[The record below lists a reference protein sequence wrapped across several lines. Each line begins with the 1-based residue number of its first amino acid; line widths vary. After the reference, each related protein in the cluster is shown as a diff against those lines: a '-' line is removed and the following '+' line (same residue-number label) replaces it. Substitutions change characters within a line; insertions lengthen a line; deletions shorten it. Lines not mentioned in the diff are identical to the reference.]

1 VEALRQELLAV
12 FDAEYRDHLRVV
24 RDILAA
30 GPMDGRAIGEVFRRV
45 HSLKGAARV
54 VERTDI
60 ETIAHTLE
68 SRLFRLLDG
77 HDAAGPDDLAAIG
90 EAMDRI
96 DAHMQDAAEGG
107 TSPAAASTQAP
118 VAEAP
123 PPARQASPVRDD
135 GTESY
140 VQVPI
145 SRLDALVSVMHDVL
159 GTAERQERLWAD
171 LEDLI
176 AAATT
181 RRAGSS
187 GAVAADPAAELARL
201 TRSLSALARARGRI
215 AGQVDRAM
223 LRLDEEVR
231 AVTLVP
237 AGTVFGSLAGMVRQ
251 IAREHAREQGP
262 ESGGDHG
269 RSEPATGEVTVRLVG
284 MDVRADRRVMQA
296 LRDPVT
302 HLLRNAIVHGRES
315 PARRLEAGKPAVPVL
330 TLSVRMVG
338 VRLLVSVADDGRGP
352 DLEAIAARARQLG
365 LVPPDAPPMPETLM
379 TLVFAPGFSTRGEA
393 DRLSGR
399 GIGLSVVAEAART
412 LHGSVRMEAGSPW
425 GTVVTMAVPV
435 SQRQRTTLLVEVGG
449 MTIGVPG
456 RVIERLVRVRQGAI
470 RVIDGRTYFPLDDRR
485 DPAADG
491 VEALAPLV
499 PLAAF
504 LGQPEAALPVQEGAV
519 SVVLVALD
527 GVRCGFAVD
536 QMREVRILQISDAEA
551 VGLDSAL
558 VPGVGW
564 PRGDQPVFVLSPDT
578 LLDRWRKA
586 GATGGHFDGGS
597 APGTAPGTVSGA
609 TAGGA
614 ETGGVGM
621 AAASRRPAA
630 VLVVDDSI
638 TTRTLQKTILQT
650 QGYDVLLAIDGVEA
664 LSMLHRSP
672 HRIDVI
678 VTDVEM
684 PRMDGF
690 ALLDA
695 VRSDPRLSSIP
706 VVLMTSRNEEADIRR
721 GLEGGARAY
730 ITKQGFEQGDL
741 LDTIRGLL

>member
-1 VEALRQELLAV
+1 MEALRQELLAV

-30 GPMDGRAIGEVFRRV
+30 GPMDSRAIGEVFRRV

-68 SRLFRLLDG
+68 SRLFRLLD
-77 HDAAGPDDLAAIG
+77 AAETVTPEDLAAIG

-96 DAHMQDAAEGG
+96 DSCMQDASDG
-107 TSPAAASTQAP
+107 SDDAATPQP
-118 VAEAP
+118 V
-123 PPARQASPVRDD
+123 PPAPLPRDD
-135 GTESY
+135 GAESY
-140 VQVPI
+140 VQVPV

-159 GTAERQERLWAD
+159 GASARQERLWAE
-171 LEDLI
+171 LEDLT
-176 AAATT
+176 AAAT
-181 RRAGSS
+181 RRAGPA
-187 GAVAADPAAELARL
+187 GAVAVDPAAELARL
-201 TRSLSALARARGRI
+201 TRALSALARERGRI

-251 IAREHAREQGP
+251 IAREHG
-262 ESGGDHG
+262 
-269 RSEPATGEVTVRLVG
+269 TGEVMVRLAG
-284 MDVRADRRVMQA
+284 MDVRTDRRVMQA
-296 LRDPVT
+296 LRDPVI
-302 HLLRNAIVHGRES
+302 HLLRNAIVHGQED
-315 PARRLEAGKPAVPVL
+315 PARRQEAGKPAVPVL

-352 DLEAIAARARQLG
+352 DLEAIAARAVRQG
-365 LVPPDAPPMPETLM
+365 LMAPDDPPVPETLLA
-379 TLVFAPGFSTRGEA
+379 LVFAPGFSTRGEA

-399 GIGLSVVAEAART
+399 GMGLSVVAEAART
-412 LHGSVRMEAGSPW
+412 LHGSVRMEIGSPW

-435 SQRQRTTLLVEVGG
+435 SQRQRTILMVEVGD

-456 RVIERLVRVRQGAI
+456 RVIERLVRVRQGDI
-470 RVIDGRTYFPLDDRR
+470 RVVDGRTYFPLNARR
-485 DPAADG
+485 DPQTDAAL
-491 VEALAPLV
+491 VPLV

-504 LGQPEAALPVQEGAV
+504 LGRPDAGLPVHDGAREGQEGAL
-519 SVVLVALD
+519 SVVLVAMD

-536 QMREVRILQISDAEA
+536 QMCEVRILQISDAEA

-558 VPGVGW
+558 VPGVSW
-564 PRGDQPVFVLSPDT
+564 PRGDRPVFVLSPDT

-586 GATGGHFDGGS
+586 GATGGHLGGAPWDG
-597 APGTAPGTVSGA
+597 PGDSPGGG
-609 TAGGA
+609 TAGGN
-614 ETGGVGM
+614 
-621 AAASRRPAA
+621 AASRRTPT

-650 QGYDVLLAIDGVEA
+650 HGYDVVLATDGVEA
-664 LSMLHRSP
+664 LSMLHRSS

-741 LDTIRGLL
+741 LDTIRGVL